1 MNQDTLPPLEETSTS
16 RSELFDQKIEPVEFA
31 SGAAA
36 PQEKRN
42 FFLRPVSIAIWL
54 IFLSLA
60 LVVWFMLTA
69 KSVSFEIEPSP
80 DSFSVEGG
88 LLRFEIG
95 GRHLL
100 RPGDYGLI
108 ADKTGYHRLEQ
119 DFVVSGDP
127 SQTVT
132 ALMQK
137 LPGILAVSTE
147 PVVAAQVV
155 IDGEEVGL
163 TPVEGVRLEPGTHE
177 IIVRAKRFLDYEGE
191 VEIEGMEKQQTF
203 SPELI
208 PNWAPVSV
216 ASKPPGA
223 ELWVDGELLG
233 QTPLTAEVEAGE
245 REFEL
250 RLDGHNTWSRPF
262 TVEPDVAKTIDE
274 VVLKKAD
281 GRLSLASVPSGASV
295 TVNGKYR
302 GRTPLKLSLPP
313 GRSHEIKLNKAG
325 YEPVSRSVEMRSN
338 QGRSM
343 RLDLA
348 PLYGE
353 LKLSAQPADAEV
365 IVDGESRG
373 SANQTLTLTALP
385 HEIEITKAGYESY
398 RQKVTPKPGFPQAIR
413 VSLRT
418 LEQAKFESTPTTIK
432 TKLGQELKLIRPQ
445 PLSMGSSRRE
455 QGRRSNETL
464 REVALTRPYY
474 IATREVTNRE
484 FRAFSKAHQSGQE
497 GRYTLNDDQQPVV
510 NVTWQ
515 QAAAYCNWLS
525 QQESLPPAYVKRGDI
540 LVPASPVPASYRLPT
555 EAEWSWAARYPAG
568 KGPLKFPWGAEMP
581 PTGKAGNYADQAAK
595 SIIPNHLVDYDDRQP
610 VTAKVGSFPANGYGL
625 FDLGG
630 NVSEWVHDYYNI
642 PVGAAAVVQDPLGPA
657 DGKYHVIR
665 GSSWMHASISEL
677 RFAYRDYGDGKRV
690 DLGFRIARFL
700 E

>member
-1 MNQDTLPPLEETSTS
+1 MNQDTLPPLEDTSTS

-31 SGAAA
+31 AGTPSQGD
-36 PQEKRN
+36 KRN
-42 FFLRPVSIAIWL
+42 FFLRPVSTAIWL

-60 LVVWFMLTA
+60 VVVWFMLTA
-69 KSVSFEIEPSP
+69 KSISFEIDPTPE
-80 DSFSVEGG
+80 SFSVEGG
-88 LLRFEIG
+88 WLEFEIG

-100 RPGDYGLI
+100 RPGDYRLI
-108 ADKTGYHRLEQ
+108 ADKPGYHTLEQ
-119 DFVVSGDP
+119 DFVVSDEP
-127 SQTVT
+127 SQLV
-132 ALMQK
+132 AASMRK
-137 LPGILAVSTE
+137 LPGILAVGTD
-147 PVVAAQVV
+147 PAVDAQVAV
-155 IDGEEVGL
+155 DGEEVGS
-163 TPVEGVRLEPGTHE
+163 TPVEGLSLEPGVHE
-177 IIVRAKRFLDYEGE
+177 IVVRAERFLDFEGE
-191 VEIEGMEKQQTF
+191 VEIEGMEIEQTF
-203 SPELI
+203 TAELV
-208 PNWAPVSV
+208 PNWALVSV
-216 ASKPPGA
+216 SSKPAGA
-223 ELWVDGELLG
+223 ELWVGGELRG
-233 QTPLTAEVEAGE
+233 ETPLTAEVEAGE

-250 RLDGHNTWSRPF
+250 RLDHHNTWTRTY
-262 TVEPDVAKTIDE
+262 TVEPNVPKTLDE

-281 GRLSLASVPSGASV
+281 GRLSLASDPGGASV

-302 GRTPLKLSLPP
+302 GRTPLRLSLPP

-325 YEPVSRSVEMRSN
+325 YEPVARTLEMRSN
-338 QGRSM
+338 QGRSL

-353 LKLSAQPADAEV
+353 IKVTVQPQDAQL

-385 HEIEITKAGYESY
+385 HEIEITKAGYETI
-398 RQKVTPKPGFPQAIR
+398 RRTVTPKPGFPQALR

-418 LEQAKFESTPTTIK
+418 LEQAKFESTPTAIR

-445 PLSMGSSRRE
+445 PFSMGSSRRE

-464 REVALTRPYY
+464 REVALTRPFY

-484 FRAFSKAHQSGQE
+484 FRAFSSAHKSGQE
-497 GRYTLNDDQQPVV
+497 ARYTLNDDDQPVV
-510 NVTWQ
+510 NVSWQ
-515 QAAAYCNWLS
+515 QAAAFCNWLS
-525 QQESLPPAYVKRGDI
+525 AQESLPPAYVKRGEI
-540 LVPASPVPASYRLPT
+540 LVPASPMPASYRLPT

-568 KGPLKFPWGAEMP
+568 KGPLKFPWGGEMP
-581 PTGKAGNYADQAAK
+581 PTGKAGNYADKAAK

-610 VTAKVGSFPANGYGL
+610 VTAKVGTFPANGYGL

-630 NVSEWVHDYYNI
+630 NVSEWIHDFYNI
-642 PVGAAAVVQDPLGPA
+642 PVGSTAVVQDPLGPP

-677 RFAYRDYGDGKRV
+677 RLAYRDYGDTKRV